1 MANKAD
7 PNKGNVTPFPGDF
20 SDKPEEWHEEL
31 AAELRPADLKDEEVA
46 VWDRMAP
53 ELSKVGR
60 LKKLYIDVIAEY
72 CRIVAKLAEA
82 RKTLD
87 EEEWI
92 YVTKGRHGQQIKS
105 RPEVAQ
111 LNDDWRKFR
120 SLVSELGL
128 SPAAEKSLKNVQGDL
143 FGHDP
148 YNDL

>member
-1 MANKAD
+1 MKKSKVD
-7 PNKGNVTPFPGDF
+7 MGSNVSQFPGDY
-20 SDKPEEWHEEL
+20 SDKPETWHEEQ

-72 CRIVAKLAEA
+72 CRIIAKLAEA
-82 RKTLD
+82 RKRLD
-87 EEEWI
+87 ENEWT
-92 YVTKGRHGQQIKS
+92 YVTTGRHGAQHKS

-120 SLVSELGL
+120 SLVTELGL
-128 SPAAEKSLKNVQGDL
+128 SPAAEKTLKHVQRDL
-143 FGHDP
+143 FDDNP
-148 YNDL
+148 YDGM